1 MRSKAFGLGKLFYM
15 KRLLL
20 ILVSVGVVGG
30 GLWIWQSSFVQD
42 HVQSRWSP
50 EAGTGFREVKEVTAK
65 SYMVATANVHASQAA
80 RDIIE
85 QGGNAVDATIAA
97 QLMLTLVEPQSSGI
111 GGGAFL
117 LFWDEASKTLKSFDG
132 RETAPRAVKET
143 LFLKEDG
150 SRLGFG
156 EAVRSG
162 RSIGVPGV
170 IDMMENLH
178 KQHGKLAWA
187 KLFAPAIEKA
197 RNGFKVSH
205 RLNALLVRKKAS
217 FFNEAAQKLFF
228 DDQQQALPEGTLLKN
243 PALADTLQTIA
254 EQGAQGFY
262 QGPLA
267 QAIVETTQKAPAV
280 PSAMTV
286 DDLKDYKAL
295 ERPPVCGGYHTWK
308 VCGMGPPSSGGTT
321 VAMILGVAEKF
332 SLGSAPNVEALH
344 IIAEAEKLS
353 YADRNHYMADADF
366 IPQPTGFLDRAYLEN
381 RAKLIQPGSAM
392 KKALPGNPAMSKRAL
407 HGQDGTVELGGT
419 SHISIVDRQGN
430 VVSMTSSIEGAFG
443 SGQMVN
449 GFLLNNQLTDFS
461 FKPKDKEGKPIANR
475 VQPLKRPRSSMSPT
489 IVFDHEGNPKIVVGS
504 PGGSRIILFVTKA
517 LIAHFDWG
525 MGPQEAIGLFN
536 FGSRGWGF
544 ELENRPEALGFAAKL
559 EALGHQVRKGIMTS
573 GAQMIVIEKDH
584 LKGGADPRREGVVL
598 GD

>member
-1 MRSKAFGLGKLFYM
+1 M
-15 KRLLL
+15 KRLFL
-20 ILVSVGVVGG
+20 ILVCFGVVGS
-30 GLWIWQSSFVQD
+30 GLWMWQGPFLQD

-50 EAGTGFREVKEVTAK
+50 EAGTGFREVQEVKAK
-65 SYMVATANVHASQAA
+65 SFMVATANVHASQAA

-117 LFWDEASKTLKSFDG
+117 LFWDETSKTLKSFDG
-132 RETAPRAVKET
+132 RETAPRAVEET

-150 SRLGFG
+150 SPLGFG

-162 RSIGVPGV
+162 RSIGIPGV
-170 IDMMENLH
+170 IAMMEKVH
-178 KQHGKLAWA
+178 KQYGKLEWA
-187 KLFAPAIEKA
+187 KLFGPAIEKA

-217 FFNEAAQKLFF
+217 FFNAPAQKLFF
-228 DDQQQALPEGTLLKN
+228 DDRQQALPEGTVLKN
-243 PALADTLQTIA
+243 RALADTLQTIA
-254 EQGAQGFY
+254 EQGAAGFY

-267 QAIVETTQKAPAV
+267 QAIVKAAHDAPAV
-280 PSAMTV
+280 PSAMTLE
-286 DDLKDYKAL
+286 DLKDYKAL
-295 ERPPVCGGYHTWK
+295 ERPPVCGAYHKWN
-308 VCGMGPPSSGGTT
+308 VCGMGAPSSGGTT
-321 VAMILGVAEKF
+321 VAMILGLAERF
-332 SLGSAPNVEALH
+332 SLGSEPNLEALH

-366 IPQPTGFLDRAYLEN
+366 IPQPTGFLDRSYLAE
-381 RAKLIQPGSAM
+381 RAKLIQPDSAM
-392 KKALPGNPAMSKRAL
+392 KKALPGNPAMSTKAIL
-407 HGQDGTVELGGT
+407 GQDATIEAGGT

-443 SGQMVN
+443 SGQMVK

-461 FKPKDKEGKPIANR
+461 FRPKDKEGKPIANR

-489 IVFDHEGNPKIVVGS
+489 IVFDPEGAPKIVLGS
-504 PGGSRIILFVTKA
+504 PGGSRIILFVAKS

-525 MGPQEAIGLFN
+525 MGPQQSIGLFN

-559 EALGHQVRKGIMTS
+559 EAMGHQVRKGVMTS